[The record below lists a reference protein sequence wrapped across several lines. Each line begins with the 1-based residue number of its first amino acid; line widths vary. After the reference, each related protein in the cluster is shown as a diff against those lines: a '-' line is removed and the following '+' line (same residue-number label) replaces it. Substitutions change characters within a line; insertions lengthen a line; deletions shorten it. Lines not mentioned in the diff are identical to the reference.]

1 MKEQKKVTRKAFHV
15 QVAEDLVAQLKRGT
29 APWQQPWKP
38 GDPLQTLPNNPTTG
52 KRYRGINALNLMSH
66 GFTDPRWLTYKQAN
80 SLGAQVNGRE
90 KSTRVQYWKF
100 VEERIKK
107 DGAGNPVLD
116 GNGEPIKERVKL
128 ERPKVFYAFV
138 FNAKQIDGLPELKID
153 PPDWDPIDRAE
164 QILQASKAVIHH
176 GETNRAFYR
185 VSTDSIHLP
194 HKNQFTAASQYYATA
209 LHELA
214 HQSGHESR
222 LNRDLSHPF
231 GSEGYAK
238 EELRAEIASM
248 LLGGELGI
256 GHDPGQHAAYVG
268 HWIKVLAQDP
278 MELFRAAA
286 DAEKIQDYVLS
297 FSQQQAIVEHEEI
310 SMSVSIPQNKIK
322 DDLSPD
328 LATITSRN
336 IKTFNALTDDMPK
349 KEQQVILYVADSL
362 KFYRNHSIDNL
373 EFEEAAQQKLGL
385 TIPDNWNGQI
395 RIQGNVIQTDE
406 NGSDIVVAAKD
417 LGVEPAFWGVYA
429 QRDDHTFQWLKDV
442 DGERQ
447 ARDWAEKLELIEA
460 VSERNEV
467 EKAVKLAR
475 VQETRIGNDPNS
487 LDEDIQAAREQR
499 KAAESLVVVH
509 ENEIEQKIADREGL
523 AASIKVQETSIK
535 KQQTGQQSETGVRKY
550 LVVPYREKDLA
561 KAAGAAWDF
570 KARRWYIGPKANV
583 RVLQRWLPENSS
595 RQQTPAMTPE
605 LEFAELLRA
614 NGCLVDG
621 HHPVMDGCKQRIKV
635 EGDKAGEKS
644 GFYVAHLDGHPAGY
658 FSNNR
663 TKHEIRWKAKGYS
676 LTDEQKAELSA
687 QAAIKQQNRKDE
699 QLAQQQK
706 VASALNKLLLVAPLA
721 DANHPYLRTKQV
733 RPGNLRIVPPH
744 TDDLPEDAMIKIGQD
759 PQQSKQLRDEF
770 PDSIVLTA
778 GDLLLSLQ
786 DIDGQI
792 WSGQTI
798 QSSGA
803 KYFLPGSKKES
814 SFHVVGDKKHGVG
827 DSGHGVGA
835 MSHVSAIVIAEGYAT
850 ADTLSQALGYPTISA
865 FDSGNLLKVAQD
877 IRYKYPDKPI
887 VIAGDDDRHLEI
899 TNGKNTGREKAL
911 EAAKLVNGTA
921 VFPTFAPQEQATQK
935 LSDFNDLAN
944 KSVLGADAVKRQVL
958 SVVEKVSQRAKVEK
972 VQVHVEHKQQVIKQK
987 RAVTR

>member
-1 MKEQKKVTRKAFHV
+1 MKKERKAFHE
-15 QVAEDLVAQLKRGT
+15 QVAENLIAQLKQGT

-38 GDPLQTLPNNPTTG
+38 GDPLLTLPNNPTTG
-52 KRYRGINALNLMSH
+52 RRYRGINALNLMSQ
-66 GFTDPRWLTYKQAN
+66 GYADPRWLTFKQAN
-80 SLGAQVNGRE
+80 SLGAQVNRGE

-100 VEERIKK
+100 VGERIKK
-107 DGAGNPVLD
+107 DAAGNPVLD
-116 GNGEPIKERVKL
+116 GNGESIKERVKL

-138 FNAKQIDGLPELKID
+138 FNAGQIDGLPELKID
-153 PPDWDPIDRAE
+153 QPDWDPIDRAE
-164 QILQASKAVIHH
+164 QILQTSKAVIHH

-185 VSTDSIHLP
+185 VSTDSIHLL
-194 HKNQFTAASQYYATA
+194 HKNQFETSDRYYATA

-248 LLGGELGI
+248 LLGSELGI

-278 MELFRAAA
+278 MEVFRAAA

-297 FSQQQAIVEHEEI
+297 FSQQQAIVEQEAI
-310 SMSVSIPQNKIK
+310 SMSVSIPQNNIK

-336 IKTFNALTDDMPK
+336 IKTFKALTDDMPK
-349 KEQQVILYVADSL
+349 QEQQAILYVADSL

-385 TIPDNWNGQI
+385 TIPDNWNGQV

-406 NGSDIVVAAKD
+406 NGSDIVVAAKE

-460 VSERNEV
+460 AAERSEY

-475 VQETRIGNDPNS
+475 VQEIRIGNDPNS

-499 KAAESLVVVH
+499 KAAESLAMVH

-523 AASIKVQETSIK
+523 AAGIKVQETSIK

-570 KARRWYIGPKANV
+570 QARRWYIGPKANV
-583 RVLQRWLPENSS
+583 RTLQRWLPENVT
-595 RQQTPAMTPE
+595 RQQASGLSPE
-605 LEFAELLRA
+605 NEFAELLRV
-614 NGCLVDG
+614 NGCIVDG
-621 HHPVMDGCKQRIKV
+621 HHPVMDGSKQRIKV

-658 FSNNR
+658 FINNR
-663 TKHEIRWKAKGYS
+663 TKHEVRWKAKGYS

-687 QAAIKQQNRKDE
+687 QAVVKQQNRKAE
-699 QLAQQQK
+699 QQAQQLK
-706 VASALNKLLLVAPLA
+706 IAKAVKALLAIAPLA
-721 DANHPYLRTKQV
+721 DADHPYLRDKQA
-733 RPGNLRIVPPH
+733 RPGNLRVVPQYSDNFP
-744 TDDLPEDAMIKIGQD
+744 DDAMIKIGQD

-770 PDSIVLTA
+770 PDRIVLTA

-803 KYFLPGSKKES
+803 KYFLPGSKKEN
-814 SFHVVGDKKHGVG
+814 SFHVVGDN
-827 DSGHGVGA
+827 GHGVGA
-835 MSHVSAIVIAEGYAT
+835 MSHVPVIVIAEGYAT
-850 ADTLSQALGYPTISA
+850 ADTLSQVLGYPTISA
-865 FDSGNLLKVAQD
+865 FDSGNLLKVAQGL
-877 IRYKYPDKPI
+877 RNKYPDKPI
-887 VIAGDDDRHLEI
+887 VIAGDDDRHLEM
-899 TNGKNTGREKAL
+899 TNSKNTGREKAQ
-911 EAAKLVNGTA
+911 EAAKRVNGTA
-921 VFPTFAPQEQATQK
+921 VFPTFAPNEQATQK

-944 KSVLGADAVKRQVL
+944 KSVLGIDAVKRQVL
-958 SVVEKVSQRAKVEK
+958 SVVEKVSQRTKVEK
-972 VQVHVEHKQQVIKQK
+972 LQVHVEHKRQVIKQK

>member
-1 MKEQKKVTRKAFHV
+1 MKKDKKAFHE
-15 QVAEDLVAQLKRGT
+15 QVAENLIAQLKQGT
-29 APWQQPWKP
+29 APWQVPWKP
-38 GDPLQTLPNNPTTG
+38 GDPLLTLPNNPTTG
-52 KRYRGINALNLMSH
+52 KRYRGINALNLMSQ

-80 SLGAQVNGRE
+80 SLGAQVNRRE

-164 QILQASKAVIHH
+164 QILQASNAVIIH
-176 GETNRAFYR
+176 GEYDRAFYR
-185 VSTDSIHLP
+185 PKTDSIHLP
-194 HKNQFTAASQYYATA
+194 HKNQFATNDRYYATA

-222 LNRDLSHPF
+222 LNRDLTHPF

-248 LLGGELGI
+248 LLGSELGI
-256 GHDPGQHAAYVG
+256 GHDPGQHVAYVG
-268 HWIKVLAQDP
+268 HWIKVLEQDP

-297 FSQQQAIVEHEEI
+297 FSQQQAIVEQEAI
-310 SMSVSIPQNKIK
+310 SMSVSIPQNNIT
-322 DDLSPD
+322 DDLLPD

-336 IKTFNALTDDMPK
+336 IKTFNALTDDMPIQ
-349 KEQQVILYVADSL
+349 EQQAIMYVADAL

-373 EFEEAAQQKLGL
+373 EFEETTQQKLGL
-385 TIPDNWNGQI
+385 IIPDNWNGQV
-395 RIQGNVIQTDE
+395 RIQGNVIQTFE
-406 NGSDIVVAAKD
+406 SGSDIVVAAKD
-417 LGVEPAFWGVYA
+417 LGLESAFWGVYA

-442 DGERQ
+442 DSERQ

-460 VSERNEV
+460 VSERNEI
-467 EKAVKLAR
+467 EKTVKLAR
-475 VQETRIGNDPNS
+475 IQELRIGNDPNS
-487 LDEDIQAAREQR
+487 LDEDIQAAKEQR
-499 KAAESLVVVH
+499 KAAESLAVVN
-509 ENEIEQKIADREGL
+509 ENEIEQGL
-523 AASIKVQETSIK
+523 AAGRNVQETVTN
-535 KQQTGQQSETGVRKY
+535 KQQTGQQRESGVGKY
-550 LVVPYREKDLA
+550 LVVPYREKDQA
-561 KAAGAAWDF
+561 KAAGAAWDH
-570 KARRWYIGPKANV
+570 KARRWYAGPKANV
-583 RVLQRWLPENSS
+583 RALQRWLPENVT
-595 RQQTPAMTPE
+595 RQQASGLSPE
-605 LEFAELLRA
+605 NEFAELLCT
-614 NGCLVDG
+614 NGCLVDV
-621 HHPVMDGCKQRIKV
+621 HHPVMDGSKQRIKV

-658 FSNNR
+658 FINNR

-676 LTDEQKAELSA
+676 LTEEQKAELST
-687 QAAIKQQNRKDE
+687 QAAIKQQHRQAE
-699 QLAQQQK
+699 QHVQQLK
-706 VASALNKLLLVAPLA
+706 IAKAVNALLVVAPLA
-721 DANHPYLRTKQV
+721 NANHPYLRAKQA

-744 TDDLPEDAMIKIGQD
+744 TDGLPEDAMIKIGQD
-759 PQQSKQLRDEF
+759 LQQSKQLRDEF

-798 QSSGA
+798 QASGA
-803 KYFLPGSKKES
+803 KYFLPGSKKEN
-814 SFHVVGDKKHGVG
+814 SFHVVGDSV
-827 DSGHGVGA
+827 HGVGA
-835 MSHVSAIVIAEGYAT
+835 MRHVPVIVIAEGYAT
-850 ADTLSQALGYPTISA
+850 ADTLSQVLGYPTISA
-865 FDSGNLLKVAQD
+865 FDSGNLPKVAQD
-877 IRYKYPDKPI
+877 LRSKFPDKPI
-887 VIAGDDDRHLEI
+887 VIAGDDDRYLEM

-911 EAAKLVNGTA
+911 EAAKLVNGTV
-921 VFPTFAPQEQATQK
+921 VFPTFAPSEQELQK

-944 KSVLGADAVKRQVL
+944 KSVLGVDAVKRQVL
-958 SVVEKVSQRAKVEK
+958 SVVEKVSQLAKVDEL
-972 VQVHVEHKQQVIKQK
+972 QARIEHKQQQVIKQK

>member
-1 MKEQKKVTRKAFHV
+1 MKKDKKAFHE
-15 QVAEDLVAQLKRGT
+15 QVAENLIAQLKQGT

-38 GDPLQTLPNNPTTG
+38 GDPLLTLPNNPTTG
-52 KRYRGINALNLMSH
+52 RRYRGINALNLMSQ
-66 GFTDPRWLTYKQAN
+66 GFTDPRWLTYKQAS
-80 SLGAQVNGRE
+80 SLGAQVRNGE

-100 VEERIKK
+100 VDERIKK
-107 DGAGNPVLD
+107 DDAGNPVLD
-116 GNGEPIKERVKL
+116 GNGEPIKERVNL

-164 QILQASKAVIHH
+164 RILQTSKAVIHH

-194 HKNQFTAASQYYATA
+194 YKNQFTAASQYYATA

-248 LLGGELGI
+248 LLGSELGI
-256 GHDPGQHAAYVG
+256 GHDPGQHVAYVG
-268 HWIKVLAQDP
+268 HWIKVLEQDP
-278 MELFRAAA
+278 MEIFRAAA

-297 FSQQQAIVEHEEI
+297 FSQQQAIVEQEEI
-310 SMSVSIPQNKIK
+310 SMSVSIPQNNIK

-336 IKTFNALTDDMPK
+336 IKTFKALTDDMPK
-349 KEQQVILYVADSL
+349 QEQQAILYVADAL

-385 TIPDNWNGQI
+385 TIPDNWNGQV

-406 NGSDIVVAAKD
+406 NGSDIVVAAKE

-460 VSERNEV
+460 AAERSEY
-467 EKAVKLAR
+467 EKAVKLAHI
-475 VQETRIGNDPNS
+475 QEIRIGNDPNS
-487 LDEDIQAAREQR
+487 LDEDIQAAKEQR
-499 KAAESLVVVH
+499 KAAESLAIVH
-509 ENEIEQKIADREGL
+509 ENEIEQGL
-523 AASIKVQETSIK
+523 AAGRKVQETAIN
-535 KQQTGQQSETGVRKY
+535 KQQTDQQRETGVRKY
-550 LVVPYREKDLA
+550 LVVPYREKNLA

-583 RVLQRWLPENSS
+583 RALQRWLPENVT
-595 RQQTPAMTPE
+595 RQQASGLSPE
-605 LEFAELLRA
+605 NEFAELLST

-621 HHPVMDGCKQRIKV
+621 HHPVMDGSKQRIKV

-658 FSNNR
+658 FINNR

-676 LTDEQKAELSA
+676 LTEKQKAQLSA
-687 QAAIKQQNRKDE
+687 QAAIKQQNRKAE
-699 QLAQQQK
+699 QHEKQLKIAKAVKALLA
-706 VASALNKLLLVAPLA
+706 VAPLA
-721 DANHPYLRTKQV
+721 DANHPYLKTKQA

-744 TDDLPEDAMIKIGQD
+744 TDDLPDDAMIKIGQD

-770 PDSIVLTA
+770 PDRIVLTA

-803 KYFLPGSKKES
+803 KYFLPGSKKEN
-814 SFHVVGDKKHGVG
+814 SFHVVGDH
-827 DSGHGVGA
+827 GHGVGA
-835 MSHVSAIVIAEGYAT
+835 MGNVPAIVIAEGYAT
-850 ADTLSQALGYPTISA
+850 ADTLSQVLGYPTISA
-865 FDSGNLLKVAQD
+865 FDSGNLLKVAQGL
-877 IRYKYPDKPI
+877 RNKFPDKPI
-887 VIAGDDDRHLEI
+887 VIAGDDDQHLGM

-921 VFPTFAPQEQATQK
+921 VFPTFAPNEQATQK
-935 LSDFNDLAN
+935 LSDFNDLAI
-944 KSVLGADAVKRQVL
+944 KSVLGVDAVKRQVL
-958 SVVEKVSQRAKVEK
+958 SVIDRISQKDKVEK
-972 VQVHVEHKQQVIKQK
+972 LQVHVEHKQQIIKQK